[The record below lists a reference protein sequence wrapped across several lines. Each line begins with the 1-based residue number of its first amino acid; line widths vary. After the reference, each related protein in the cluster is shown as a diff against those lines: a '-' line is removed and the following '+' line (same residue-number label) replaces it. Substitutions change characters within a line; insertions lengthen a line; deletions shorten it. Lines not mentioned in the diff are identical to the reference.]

1 MKDDLRKISKK
12 RDNNVIEQK
21 QDKLRET
28 QIKLRDKI

>member
-12 RDNNVIEQK
+12 KDNNVIKQK

-28 QIKLRDKI
+28 QIK